1 MTQGLTVLDEA
12 QAQNKVTAHYPEEL
26 LQNGTEAS
34 GGYMEEKKNKY
45 LTALLVALSIISGQF
60 C

>member
-12 QAQNKVTAHYPEEL
+12 QAQNKVTAPYPEEL

-34 GGYMEEKKNKY
+34 GGYMEKIN
-45 LTALLVALSIISGQF
+45 T
-60 C
+60 